1 MKYITI
7 NELNETIRNNIW
19 KIPRDIDFIIGV
31 PRSGMIGASIIAS
44 YLNVPLIDVNSF
56 LLGLEPWGGLR
67 FEYFTKKHEKT
78 NKVLV
83 IDDTVSSGRAMN
95 EVKNKLSKSND
106 NLTFIYMCVY
116 LEGWGEEVVDLY
128 LYDIRE
134 YTNNFTEIV
143 IYEWNI
149 LQHNIN
155 FMDTCLYDMDGV
167 LCVDPPDERNEKEYL
182 KYIKNAKPLFIPRTK
197 IGGIVTYRLIKN
209 REVTQRWLFE
219 NGITY
224 DKLTMFNAN
233 SWDERNKMNIS
244 PEEFKGNFYKINDK
258 YKLFVESNDYQ
269 AKKISEI
276 SNKPVYCVETNKVY
290 Q

>member
-67 FEYFTKKHEKT
+67 LEYFTKKHEKT

-95 EVKNKLSKSND
+95 EVKNKLSKAND

-116 LEGWGEEVVDLY
+116 LEGWGEEAVDLY

-149 LQHNIN
+149 FQHNIN
-155 FMDTCLYDMDGV
+155 FMNTCLYDMDGV

-182 KYIKNAKPLFIPRTK
+182 KYIKNAKPLFTPRTK